1 MANVKDVTGSVNVL
15 DGEVTPI
22 TRRKIDKVT
31 PGDWAEIDISA
42 LWDERIVLDNR
53 MAMAYK
59 SGYAEIA
66 RQIQHGLNT
75 IDALLQRR
83 AIENA
88 KKDSE
93 LI

>member
-1 MANVKDVTGSVNVL
+1 MANVKDFTGSVNVL

-22 TRRKIDKVT
+22 TRQKIDKVT
-31 PGDWAEIDISA
+31 PGDWAEMDISA

-53 MAMAYK
+53 MAMAYQ
-59 SGYAEIA
+59 SGHAEIA

>member
-1 MANVKDVTGSVNVL
+1 MANIKDFTGAVNVL
-15 DGEVTPI
+15 DGKVTPI
-22 TRRKIDKVT
+22 TRQKIEQVT
-31 PGDWAEIDISA
+31 PTDWQEMGITA

-53 MAMAYK
+53 MMLAYQ
-59 SGYAEIA
+59 SGHAEIA

-75 IDALLQRR
+75 IDALLQRK

-88 KKDSE
+88 EKDSE